1 MPRAVNSTSF
11 PILEL
16 SAPILWSHTCTS
28 TFVCCTAL
36 VLSLDMNPIVWKATT
51 PSFYPR
57 PTERTR
63 AEGVTLNLKP
73 PPLGQLGTNIAY
85 FRELLILFLGNTLPH
100 GKRPAA
106 SQQLFFSFL
115 PSLNYE
121 PFTKETVKEMS
132 DNQEIQQVA
141 AVAQEAKKRTEKPV
155 EQEPEFCLDCNPAD
169 DGEPGPADRVVYPA
183 DVVEF
188 APEDDCVYVVGT
200 KDGKVT
206 RIGGLENMPN
216 LKVRDCGCD
225 VCELF
230 FFLCFA
236 M

>member
-1 MPRAVNSTSF
+1 
-11 PILEL
+11 
-16 SAPILWSHTCTS
+16 
-28 TFVCCTAL
+28 
-36 VLSLDMNPIVWKATT
+36 
-51 PSFYPR
+51 
-57 PTERTR
+57 
-63 AEGVTLNLKP
+63 
-73 PPLGQLGTNIAY
+73 
-85 FRELLILFLGNTLPH
+85 
-100 GKRPAA
+100 
-106 SQQLFFSFL
+106 
-115 PSLNYE
+115 
-121 PFTKETVKEMS
+121 MS
-132 DNQEIQQVA
+132 DNQEITRDA
-141 AVAQEAKKRTEKPV
+141 AVVPEAKKRAEKPV

-216 LKVRDCGCD
+216 LKVGDCCGCD

-230 FFLCFA
+230 FFLRFS

>member
-1 MPRAVNSTSF
+1 
-11 PILEL
+11 
-16 SAPILWSHTCTS
+16 
-28 TFVCCTAL
+28 
-36 VLSLDMNPIVWKATT
+36 
-51 PSFYPR
+51 
-57 PTERTR
+57 
-63 AEGVTLNLKP
+63 
-73 PPLGQLGTNIAY
+73 
-85 FRELLILFLGNTLPH
+85 
-100 GKRPAA
+100 
-106 SQQLFFSFL
+106 
-115 PSLNYE
+115 LNYE

-132 DNQEIQQVA
+132 DNQEIQQAA
-141 AVAQEAKKRTEKPV
+141 AVTQEAKKRAEKPV